1 MQQLIEFHKVS
12 IDGKSYQQTVDAR
25 ALHAKLEVGKDF
37 SSWIK
42 AQIQRTRLVE
52 FKDYLKL
59 TQKGELSTTGQTVI
73 DYFLSVEASKHI
85 AMMSGTDKGFEVR
98 DYFLECERR
107 ALSALPAFALPD
119 FTNPAA
125 AARAWADAMEA
136 SQTLAIERDHAIAT
150 KAHIG
155 DKRQA
160 TAMANTAKAN
170 REAAY
175 RSEKLARAASS
186 VKFASTSIDTPN
198 CAPPPLSAVDD
209 RINLLR
215 GQVAALHDLV
225 AQLIDKARPI
235 LNCDPREI
243 LDECSAPVSV
253 SSCPLEF
260 DLIDLS
266 ERLSRHSSLLG
277 DAIQRIQL

>member
-25 ALHAKLEVGKDF
+25 ALHAKLEVRKDF

-59 TQKGELSTTGQTVI
+59 PRKGELSTTGQTVI

-98 DYFLECERR
+98 GYFLECERR
-107 ALSALPAFALPD
+107 ALSALPD

-160 TAMANTAKAN
+160 TAMANTAKAS
-170 REAAY
+170 REAA
-175 RSEKLARAASS
+175 KLRDQLGFSARHATILQVEDAMQGDFNFLPLRNWCKAHEVTPEVVPDKRYPKG
-186 VKFASTSIDTPN
+186 VKAWP
-198 CAPPPLSAVDD
+198 AGAWLAVYGVRLDK
-209 RINLLR
+209 LF
-215 GQVAALHDLV
+215 GEVAA
-225 AQLIDKARPI
+225 
-235 LNCDPREI
+235 
-243 LDECSAPVSV
+243 
-253 SSCPLEF
+253 
-260 DLIDLS
+260 
-266 ERLSRHSSLLG
+266 
-277 DAIQRIQL
+277 

>member
-160 TAMANTAKAN
+160 TAMATASHLKRENNKLKDELGFNTRHATVIAVEGASGKKFGKQDWRPLKAWCKAN
-170 REAAY
+170 G
-175 RSEKLARAASS
+175 ASS
-186 VKFASTSIDTPN
+186 VTVP
-198 CAPPPLSAVDD
+198 CARYGKAQAWPSGAWGAVY
-209 RINLLR
+209 
-215 GQVAALHDLV
+215 GVDLV
-225 AQLIDKARPI
+225 ELFGEVVA
-235 LNCDPREI
+235 
-243 LDECSAPVSV
+243 
-253 SSCPLEF
+253 
-260 DLIDLS
+260 
-266 ERLSRHSSLLG
+266 
-277 DAIQRIQL
+277 